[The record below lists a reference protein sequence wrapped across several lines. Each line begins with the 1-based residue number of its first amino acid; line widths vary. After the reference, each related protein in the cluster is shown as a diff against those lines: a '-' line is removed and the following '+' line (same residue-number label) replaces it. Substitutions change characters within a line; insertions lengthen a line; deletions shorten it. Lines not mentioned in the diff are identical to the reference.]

1 MKPSR
6 LIVTILLTVMLS
18 LGACGTTPPT
28 KFFLLS
34 PLPAT
39 ETTAAS
45 GDHQLRLGV
54 GPINLPEYLDRP
66 QIVTR
71 EADTEMRLAD
81 DHRWA
86 EPLKEN
92 FAHVLGE
99 NLSRLLGTG
108 QVHEFPWS
116 PAQPIDYQI
125 VVNVIRFESDASGK
139 VSLVARWDI
148 RGGHDKPLLASRRSD
163 ISVPVQ
169 NPASYESIVSAS
181 SRALAQ
187 LSREIGAAIKQASP

>member
-6 LIVTILLTVMLS
+6 LIETFLLTVMLS

-34 PLPAT
+34 PIPAAGAPT
-39 ETTAAS
+39 QSNGHE
-45 GDHQLRLGV
+45 LRLGV

-92 FAHVLGE
+92 FAHVLGD

-108 QVHEFPWS
+108 QVHAFPWPPS
-116 PAQPIDYQI
+116 QPIDYQI

-139 VSLVARWDI
+139 VALVARWDI
-148 RGGHDKPLLASRRSD
+148 RGGSERTLLVSRRSD
-163 ISVPVQ
+163 ISVPVP
-169 NPASYESIVSAS
+169 NPASYESIVAAS
-181 SRALAQ
+181 SAAVAQ
-187 LSREIGAAIKQASP
+187 LSQEIEGAIKQSTP